1 MDTGNKTMETTMR
14 ITPMVILLAALL
26 PVFSFAQKSTR
37 LALPNELKQ
46 GIIPDFFVLEKN
58 GIDEL
63 YRDDIKEAVK
73 KTGAKRVVLSF
84 FATYCVPCREEFAI
98 LKKNKGE
105 LEKRGILV
113 YLIDVGE
120 DIRSSGGKVS
130 EMVEKNAGSAFPY
143 YFDPNIILFK
153 SFGLVKQGE
162 DPGLPLTIILDSNLQ
177 AVGILKGQMGSDF
190 PQVLWSE
197 W

>member
-1 MDTGNKTMETTMR
+1 MDTGDKTMEPAMR
-14 ITPMVILLAALL
+14 ITSMAILLVALL

-46 GIIPDFFVLEKN
+46 GIIPNFFVLEKN

-98 LKKNKGE
+98 LKKNKSE

-120 DIRSSGGKVS
+120 DIRSSGAKVS
-130 EMVEKNAGSAFPY
+130 EMVEKNAGSTFPY
-143 YFDPNIILFK
+143 YFDPNVILFK

-162 DPGLPLTIILDSNLQ
+162 DPSLPLTIILDLNLQ

-197 W
+197 L

>member
-1 MDTGNKTMETTMR
+1 MR
-14 ITPMVILLAALL
+14 ITTIIILLAALL
-26 PVFSFAQKSTR
+26 PVFSFAEKSTR
-37 LALPNELKQ
+37 LALPSELRQ

-84 FATYCVPCREEFAI
+84 FATYCISCREEFAI
-98 LKKNKGE
+98 LKKSKGE

-130 EMVEKNAGSAFPY
+130 EMVEKNAGSAFSY
-143 YFDPNIILFK
+143 YFDPNVILFK
-153 SFGLVKQGE
+153 SFGLVKQGD

-177 AVGILKGQMGSDF
+177 AVGILKRKMGSDF
-190 PQVLWSE
+190 PQVLWGE
-197 W
+197 L

>member
-1 MDTGNKTMETTMR
+1 MR
-14 ITPMVILLAALL
+14 ITPITILLVALL
-26 PVFSFAQKSTR
+26 PIFSFAQKSTR
-37 LALPNELKQ
+37 MALPSELKQ

-105 LEKRGILV
+105 LEKRGILI

-120 DIRSSGGKVS
+120 DIRSSGGKAI
-130 EMVEKNAGSAFPY
+130 EMAGGAFPC
-143 YFDPNIILFK
+143 YFDPNAILFR
-153 SFGLVKQGE
+153 SFGLARQGE
-162 DPGLPLTIILDSNLQ
+162 EPGLPLTLILDSNLQ
-177 AVGILKGQMGSDF
+177 AVGILKGKMGSDF
-190 PQVLWSE
+190 PQVLWGE
-197 W
+197 L

>member
-1 MDTGNKTMETTMR
+1 MDTGNKTMESAMR
-14 ITPMVILLAALL
+14 ITTTIILLAALL

-37 LALPNELKQ
+37 LALPSELKQ

-63 YRDDIKEAVK
+63 YRDNIKEAVK

-84 FATYCVPCREEFAI
+84 FATYCISCREEFAI
-98 LKKNKGE
+98 LKKSKGE

-120 DIRSSGGKVS
+120 DIRSSGAKAI
-130 EMVEKNAGSAFPY
+130 EMAGGAFPC
-143 YFDPNIILFK
+143 YFDPNVILFR
-153 SFGLVKQGE
+153 SFGLAKQGE
-162 DPGLPLTIILDSNLQ
+162 DPSLPMTLVLDSNLQ
-177 AVGILKGQMGSDF
+177 AVGILKGKMGSDF
-190 PQVLWSE
+190 PQILWGE
-197 W
+197 L

>member
-1 MDTGNKTMETTMR
+1 MR
-14 ITPMVILLAALL
+14 IATITILLAALL
-26 PVFSFAQKSTR
+26 PIFSFAQKSTR

-63 YRDDIKEAVK
+63 YRDNIKEAVK

-84 FATYCVPCREEFAI
+84 FATYCISCREEFAI
-98 LKKNKGE
+98 LRKSRGE

-120 DIRSSGGKVS
+120 DIRSSGVKAS
-130 EMVEKNAGSAFPY
+130 EMAGGAFPC
-143 YFDPNIILFK
+143 YFDPNAILFR
-153 SFGLVKQGE
+153 SFGLARQGE

-177 AVGILKGQMGSDF
+177 AVGILKGKMGSDF
-190 PQVLWSE
+190 PQVLWGE
-197 W
+197 L

>member
-1 MDTGNKTMETTMR
+1 MR
-14 ITPMVILLAALL
+14 ITTIIILLA
-26 PVFSFAQKSTR
+26 VFSFAEKSTR
-37 LALPNELKQ
+37 LALTSELRQ

-98 LKKNKGE
+98 LKKSKGE

-120 DIRSSGGKVS
+120 DIRSYGAKAS
-130 EMVEKNAGSAFPY
+130 EMASGAFPC
-143 YFDPNIILFK
+143 YFDPNVILFR
-153 SFGLVKQGE
+153 SFGLAKQGE
-162 DPGLPLTIILDSNLQ
+162 EPGLPLTLILDSNLQ
-177 AVGILKGQMGSDF
+177 ALGILKGQMGSDF
-190 PQVLWSE
+190 PQVLWGE

>member
-1 MDTGNKTMETTMR
+1 MEPAMR
-14 ITPMVILLAALL
+14 ITTIIILLAAFL
-26 PVFSFAQKSTR
+26 PIFSFAQKSTR

-84 FATYCVPCREEFAI
+84 FATYCIPCREEFAI
-98 LKKNKGE
+98 LKKSKGE

-120 DIRSSGGKVS
+120 DIRSSGAKVS
-130 EMVEKNAGSAFPY
+130 EMVEKNAGSIFPY
-143 YFDPNIILFK
+143 YFDPNVILFK
-153 SFGLVKQGE
+153 SFGLAKQGE
-162 DPGLPLTIILDSNLQ
+162 DPGLPLTLILDSNLY
-177 AVGILKGQMGSDF
+177 AVGILKGKMGSDF
-190 PQVLWSE
+190 PQVLWGE
-197 W
+197 L